1 MRKSSGEPKP
11 IEAEIESSNSEE
23 LEQTDGPDAPQTD
36 EPSQEAAPNPEG
48 AQSDDWWSASQQPA
62 DWGET
67 AASDPPKDI
76 VPSKEPRPADVY
88 FCGHTTFFPLN
99 RALQAISKEKLTGLL
114 RSFWEQEPIDLFA
127 RDGEIIFVTTRDS
140 EFYCPETPATLA
152 NVDEGNAADAR
163 DQQRETGTPFFLAL
177 ARQELIARESALELM
192 LQYGQKLFSQLWT
205 APRVWVMFEKNA
217 DLLTNAADLPGEP
230 NVRDWALETLRL
242 VENIDETAHFEPASI
257 PAYTKDGFER
267 VQKLKLTPDEAQFA
281 SQFNG
286 TRSVQ
291 QIAKNLRLDLKSAR
305 QMLFRFVALEIVE
318 CWPAST
324 AAKPE
329 QQSIFQRF
337 GRIARR
343 DR

>member
-1 MRKSSGEPKP
+1 MRKSSGEPKS

-23 LEQTDGPDAPQTD
+23 RDQTEDSDVPQADAPVQDAATNA
-36 EPSQEAAPNPEG
+36 EAA
-48 AQSDDWWSASQQPA
+48 QSEDWWNMSQQTA
-62 DWGET
+62 DWAEPDT
-67 AASDPPKDI
+67 TDPTDDI
-76 VPSKEPRPADVY
+76 IPSNESPTADVY
-88 FCGHTTFFPLN
+88 FCGHTTLFPLN

-114 RSFWEQEPIDLFA
+114 RSFWEQEPIDLLA
-127 RDGEIIFVTTRDS
+127 RDGEIIFVSTRDP
-140 EFYCPETPATLA
+140 ELYCPETRASLA
-152 NVDEGNAADAR
+152 EADVVSVARAR
-163 DQQRETGTPFFLAL
+163 DQQRETGTPFFLTL
-177 ARQELIARESALELM
+177 AREEGMTREAAVEHM
-192 LQYGQKLFSQLWT
+192 QQYGQKLFSQLWVT
-205 APRVWVMFEKNA
+205 PRVWIMFEKNV
-217 DLLTNAADLPGEP
+217 DPLTNASDVPGEP

-242 VENIDETAHFEPASI
+242 VENVDEIAHFEPASI

-329 QQSIFQRF
+329 QQGIFQRF
-337 GRIARR
+337 GRMARR

>member
-1 MRKSSGEPKP
+1 MRFAYNERSIMRKSSGEPKS

-23 LEQTDGPDAPQTD
+23 QEQTEGSDVPQAD
-36 EPSQEAAPNPEG
+36 EPPQDAAANVEG
-48 AQSDDWWSASQQPA
+48 EHSDDWWSASQQAA
-62 DWGET
+62 DWSEPATG
-67 AASDPPKDI
+67 DPPEDVI
-76 VPSKEPRPADVY
+76 PSKGPRTADVY

-114 RSFWEQEPIDLFA
+114 RSFWDQEPIDLFA
-127 RDGEIIFVTTRDS
+127 RDGEIVFVTTRDP
-140 EFYCPETPATLA
+140 ELYCPETPASLA
-152 NVDEGNAADAR
+152 EVDVVSVARAR
-163 DQQRETGTPFFLAL
+163 DQQRETGTPFFLTL
-177 ARQELIARESALELM
+177 ARDEGMTSE
-192 LQYGQKLFSQLWT
+192 
-205 APRVWVMFEKNA
+205 V
-217 DLLTNAADLPGEP
+217 PGEP
-230 NVRDWALETLRL
+230 NIRDWALETLRL
-242 VENIDETAHFEPASI
+242 VENVDQTAPFEPASI

-329 QQSIFQRF
+329 QQGIFQRF
-337 GRIARR
+337 GRMARR